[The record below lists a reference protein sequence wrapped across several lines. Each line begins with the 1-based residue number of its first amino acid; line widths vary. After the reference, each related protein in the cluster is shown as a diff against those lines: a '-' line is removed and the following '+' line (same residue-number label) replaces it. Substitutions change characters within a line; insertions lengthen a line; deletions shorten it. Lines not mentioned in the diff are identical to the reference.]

1 MTTIIPKRPRG
12 RPPIPPGER
21 QESLTIRLP
30 GELRDRAQ
38 VAADDEGVD
47 LSEWVREAVEEKL
60 GRRR

>member
-1 MTTIIPKRPRG
+1 MTTTPKRPRG

-60 GRRR
+60 R

>member
-38 VAADDEGVD
+38 VAADEEGIG
-47 LSEWVREAVEEKL
+47 LSEWFREAGEEKL
-60 GRRR
+60 GRKQ